1 MKLTCLSSGS
11 GYQFPPCHI
20 LEDVCGF
27 RILLDCPLD
36 LSALSVFSPVPP
48 DNDFVSDGKASYNSA
63 RDCFAKEQEIQ
74 KRQKIETP
82 LHAKD
87 LIHDELWYK
96 TVKNLHLWDPS
107 SIDVVLI
114 SSVMG
119 MLGLPF
125 LTRAEGFSAKIYVTD
140 AAARL
145 ARLMMEDLIA
155 MNMEYQYF
163 YGPRESGGP
172 HWMRWEELELLRPE
186 LKKVVVGKDGTELGG
201 WLPLYSSADVMDCM
215 RKVQT
220 LKYAETACYNGTL
233 VLQPFSSGSEIGSCN
248 WTIDGPKRNIT
259 WLSCSIFASAHAMN
273 FDYGALRGRDLV
285 LYSDKQFLPLMD
297 EVQSNDAS
305 STIPSNDLSSLRC
318 CSADKDDWK
327 KLTESLLSTDEILEK
342 EKMDF
347 ICSCILQSVQAGGS
361 VVIPYNRLGILLQLL
376 EMIPV
381 LLESLAADVPIYVIS
396 SMAAELL
403 AFTNVIPEWA
413 SKPRQEKAYLFGLSI
428 PSSKFELHFEVSKV
442 SSSFWMFLQM
452 FSGEPMFSH
461 VDFVNKR
468 KLHVFSAIH
477 SPELLTTW
485 QEPCIIFAPH
495 WSLRLGPVVHLL
507 RRWSGD
513 ENSLLILEDGVDPDI
528 ALLPF
533 KPLEMKVLQ
542 CSFLPERRLPKVDC
556 MLKLLQPKILVLPDD
571 LKEKL
576 DFSNPSL
583 DSFSVLYYTEGET
596 LSLPSSPEG
605 TLDLE
610 IASVLAE
617 RFAWQNLGR
626 QDVMYT
632 RLEGELVMEQGKF
645 RLLPGITSADSHPSK
660 NKEMKSD
667 AG

>member
-361 VVIPYNRLGILLQLL
+361 VVIPCNRLGILLQLL

-381 LLESLAADVPIYVIS
+381 LLESLAAD
-396 SMAAELL
+396 
-403 AFTNVIPEWA
+403 
-413 SKPRQEKAYLFGLSI
+413 
-428 PSSKFELHFEVSKV
+428 
-442 SSSFWMFLQM
+442 M

-645 RLLPGITSADSHPSK
+645 RLLPGNHKCRFTPIKKQGNEIGCRLVPDNTRLSNHFRPKVIHGSK
-660 NKEMKSD
+660 E
-667 AG
+667 

>member
-1 MKLTCLSSGS
+1 MKLTCLSSGT
-11 GYQFPPCHI
+11 GYQYPPCHI

-48 DNDFVSDGKASYNSA
+48 DNGFVSDGESSHISA
-63 RDCFAKEQEIQ
+63 RDCYDKEQEIR
-74 KRQKIETP
+74 KRQKFGTP
-82 LHAKD
+82 LHGED

-145 ARLMMEDLIA
+145 ARLMMEDLVS
-155 MNMEYQYF
+155 MNMEFQYF
-163 YGPRESGGP
+163 YGPRESGAP
-172 HWMRWEELELLRPE
+172 HWMRREELELLRPE
-186 LKKVVVGKDGTELGG
+186 VKEVVVGKDGSELGV
-201 WLPLYSSADVMDCM
+201 WMPLYSLADVMDCM
-215 RKVQT
+215 QKVQT
-220 LKYAETACYNGTL
+220 LKYAEAACYNGTL
-233 VLQPFSSGSEIGSCN
+233 VLKPFSSGSEIGSCN

-259 WLSCSIFASAHAMN
+259 WLSCSIFASKHAMN
-273 FDYGALRGRDLV
+273 FDYDALRGRDLV

-305 STIPSNDLSSLRC
+305 STIPSKDLSDLRC

-327 KLTESLLSTDEILEK
+327 KLSESLLSTDEILEK
-342 EKMDF
+342 EKLDF

-396 SMAAELL
+396 SIAAELL
-403 AFTNVIPEWA
+403 AFTTVVPEWVC
-413 SKPRQEKAYLFGLSI
+413 KPRQEK
-428 PSSKFELHFEVSKV
+428 
-442 SSSFWMFLQM
+442 M

-461 VDFVNKR
+461 VDLMSKR

-485 QEPCIIFAPH
+485 QEPCIIFASH
-495 WSLRLGPVVHLL
+495 WSLRLGAVVHLL
-507 RRWSGD
+507 RRWGGD
-513 ENSLLILEDGVDPDI
+513 ANSLLILEDGVDADI

-542 CSFLPERRLPKVDC
+542 CSFLPERRLPKIEC
-556 MLKLLQPKILVLPDD
+556 LLKLLQPKILVLPDD

-576 DFSNPSL
+576 DFSNPSS
-583 DSFSVLYYTEGET
+583 DKFPVLYYTEGKT
-596 LSLPSSPEG
+596 LCLPSSPEG
-605 TLDLE
+605 SVDLE

-617 RFAWQNLGR
+617 RLVWQTLEKH
-626 QDVMYT
+626 DVMYT

-645 RLLPGITSADSHPSK
+645 RLLPGIARADSHLSK
-660 NKEMKSD
+660 TKEMKTD